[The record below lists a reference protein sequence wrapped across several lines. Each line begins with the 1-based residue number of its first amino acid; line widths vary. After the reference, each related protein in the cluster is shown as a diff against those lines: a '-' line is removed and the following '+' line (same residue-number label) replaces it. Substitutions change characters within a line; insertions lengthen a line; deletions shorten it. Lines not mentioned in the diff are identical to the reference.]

1 MKSLKKGH
9 YYAVKLLVNVL
20 TIGILLVGG
29 IFLMNL
35 PVSNFP
41 RLDPVEGLG
50 GAILLMLLVPLLT
63 VLNYAN
69 LHGDYVLCAAEQA
82 RLELEWEMTQSI
94 PSRNLEVITTI
105 EAGFIFQSFSI
116 KSKLE

>member
-20 TIGILLVGG
+20 TIGILLLGG
-29 IFLMNL
+29 IILMIL

-41 RLDPVEGLG
+41 RLDPVDDLG
-50 GAILLMLLVPLLT
+50 GAILLMLMVPLLT
-63 VLNYAN
+63 LLNYLN

-82 RLELEWEMTQSI
+82 RWELEWETVQSI
-94 PSRNLEVITTI
+94 LSRNSEIITSI
-105 EAGFIFQSFSI
+105 EAGFIFQSF
-116 KSKLE
+116 L